1 MRIDT
6 TLSNTDRTKGRIS
19 NTFLVLSR
27 RYFHYIKNLKIVEAG
42 GWDDLLVS
50 LIAVINVYLI
60 NLHFA

>member
-42 GWDDLLVS
+42 GWDDLS
-50 LIAVINVYLI
+50 LIVVINVYLI